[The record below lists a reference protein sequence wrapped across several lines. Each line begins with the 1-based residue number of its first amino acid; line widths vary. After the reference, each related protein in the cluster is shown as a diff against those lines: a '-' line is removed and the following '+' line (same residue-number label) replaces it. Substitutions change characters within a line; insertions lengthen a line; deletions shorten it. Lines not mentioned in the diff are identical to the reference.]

1 MKTDKEPAD
10 ISSHL
15 LNFQV
20 YLREKRILDESGR
33 ITDMQAFREAIVTTI
48 PKPIVITDM
57 SKLREMLDEEQP
69 ILTVIKVFI
78 VFSGGKPVRAHF
90 RKYRAKL
97 GPGETLEEYTVRKTD
112 GEITIKGPRE
122 LSAIESDAVFESL
135 ALDVAAVKIF
145 DDEPAHVAEALRD
158 MIQE

>member
-1 MKTDKEPAD
+1 MKTYDEPAD

-20 YLREKRILDESGR
+20 YLREKKILDEDGHM
-33 ITDMQAFREAIVTTI
+33 TDMQAFREAIVTTI

-69 ILTVIKVFI
+69 ILTVIRIFT
-78 VFSGGKPVRAHF
+78 VFSGDAPVRAHF
-90 RKYRAKL
+90 RKYRAL
-97 GPGETLEEYTVRKTD
+97 PGPGETLEEYAVCRTD
-112 GEITIKGPRE
+112 GAVTMTGPRR
-122 LSAIESDAVFESL
+122 LSASEENAIFESL

-145 DDEPAHVAEALRD
+145 DDEPAPVAEALRN
-158 MIQE
+158 MIRE

>member
-1 MKTDKEPAD
+1 MKTDKEPSD

-20 YLREKRILDESGR
+20 YLREKRILDESGC

-69 ILTVIKVFI
+69 VLTVIKVFI
-78 VFSGGKPVRAHF
+78 VFSGGTPVQAYF
-90 RKYRAKL
+90 RKYRAE
-97 GPGETLEEYTVRKTD
+97 PVAGETLEEYTVSKTD
-112 GEITIKGPRE
+112 GAITIKGPRE
-122 LSAIESDAVFESL
+122 LSAGERDAVFESL

-145 DDEPAHVAEALRD
+145 DDEPAHVAEALRN